1 MAIVLE
7 GICVPIPGGQ
17 EHRPVPSRP
26 HSALPQQAGGGG
38 RRRPRGAAFL
48 RGDDGAGVVDA
59 GGVARPH
66 ALAARL
72 GAGGPGAQAPERAGD
87 VAAGLDVL
95 RLEGSVAGGG
105 RLALNVPAVHRPP
118 LPARATGLGALG
130 PVAQD
135 PLGGEH
141 RADDVGRLLLFA
153 LLLAEGDVLGD
164 EEGVLDLG
172 WEDLAG
178 DGQQLD
184 GQRLGELPEA
194 LQPLQGR
201 HGAAVLQDGPLNE
214 DVLLHGRDGEVAVQQ
229 VLALQGPQGQV
240 IPVVTDPAVAA
251 LLDVDVGGPG
261 GDGDDVVVAVPVWG
275 KATRL
280 FSGPVER
287 RPVQGITFSK
297 RDHGSE
303 AVSQYPRAL
312 RLCQMCAR
320 LEEIPKLH
328 AKTSNAIKGIITVII
343 LGRKFRLLSCCPHS
357 LSSETAAAFGTKSP
371 DVPGDFVAAEGAVGQ
386 GRGGRITG

>member
-1 MAIVLE
+1 M
-7 GICVPIPGGQ
+7 
-17 EHRPVPSRP
+17 
-26 HSALPQQAGGGG
+26 
-38 RRRPRGAAFL
+38 
-48 RGDDGAGVVDA
+48 DA

-72 GAGGPGAQAPERAGD
+72 GAGGPRAQAPERAGD

-95 RLEGSVAGGG
+95 GLEGSVAGGG

-118 LPARATGLGALG
+118 LPARAAGLGALG

-141 RADDVGRLLLFA
+141 RADGVGRFLLFA

-194 LQPLQGR
+194 LQPLQGC
-201 HGAAVLQDGPLNE
+201 HGAAVLQDGPLDE
-214 DVLLHGRDGEVAVQQ
+214 DVLLHGRDGKVSVQQ

-240 IPVVTDPAVAA
+240 VPVVTDPAVAA
-251 LLDVDVGGPG
+251 LLDVDVGGPSR
-261 GDGDDVVVAVPVWG
+261 DGDDVIVAVPAWG
-275 KATRL
+275 KGTRL
-280 FSGPVER
+280 FSWACREEAHTGDNIFQE
-287 RPVQGITFSK
+287 
-297 RDHGSE
+297 GSG
-303 AVSQYPRAL
+303 L
-312 RLCQMCAR
+312 
-320 LEEIPKLH
+320 
-328 AKTSNAIKGIITVII
+328 
-343 LGRKFRLLSCCPHS
+343 
-357 LSSETAAAFGTKSP
+357 
-371 DVPGDFVAAEGAVGQ
+371 
-386 GRGGRITG
+386 